1 MTAWIQSFAAF
12 IVVFL
17 TGWTLRSSNKAP
29 EVMIR
34 IDKRS
39 NVRIKFVRAIRAI
52 EWVPRPSIPHCGQR
66 RD

>member
-29 EVMIR
+29 EVR
-34 IDKRS
+34 HS
-39 NVRIKFVRAIRAI
+39 
-52 EWVPRPSIPHCGQR
+52 CGVAAKA
-66 RD
+66 